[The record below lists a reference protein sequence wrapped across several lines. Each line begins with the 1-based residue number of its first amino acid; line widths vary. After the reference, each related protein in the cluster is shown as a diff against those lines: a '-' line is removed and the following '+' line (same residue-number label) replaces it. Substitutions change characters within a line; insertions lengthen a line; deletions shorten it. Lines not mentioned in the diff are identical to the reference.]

1 MTDIN
6 TTTPIDLPI
15 FHPAA
20 HCDCPDDVLNDL
32 ALSVAEKRIILS
44 SWASDMYHHDQGRS
58 APVCPVVLGF
68 VLLESRTE
76 YPLTPYRQQCS
87 HNHGSQKQANEAKSS
102 KASKNSNRCLGTRK
116 SLHVLYPAGGC
127 DIARDP
133 ANGRRRDR
141 NHVTLVRDAAA
152 AFNLL
157 QFAARFLPVRLVP
170 ISAIPLSGVGR
181 VTLSSHARRCR
192 NLAGK
197 RTAGATPHNG
207 RPRIVVRSGR
217 HNLAVEHQ
225 GRAIRVLHGIQRAS
239 IVTESGHVEHHR
251 VLLAGD
257 VRTEDP

>member
-1 MTDIN
+1 M
-6 TTTPIDLPI
+6 
-15 FHPAA
+15 
-20 HCDCPDDVLNDL
+20 
-32 ALSVAEKRIILS
+32 
-44 SWASDMYHHDQGRS
+44 
-58 APVCPVVLGF
+58 
-68 VLLESRTE
+68 ESRTE

-102 KASKNSNRCLGTRK
+102 KASKNSNRCLGTRE
-116 SLHVLYPAGGC
+116 SLHVLCPAGSC

-141 NHVTLVRDAAA
+141 NHATLVRDAAA

-157 QFAARFLPVRLVP
+157 QYAARFLPVRLVP
-170 ISAIPLSGVGR
+170 IAHG
-181 VTLSSHARRCR
+181 HAFVPPKTVQKSCR
-192 NLAGK
+192 KA
-197 RTAGATPHNG
+197 TAGAAPHNG

-239 IVTESGHVEHHR
+239 IVTESGHVKHHR